1 MELSIKEFRVRKQVQ
16 IWLLPCPVCVN
27 TQVVQVLKLSAPVSR
42 VLQWNKLRTQG
53 RQSGNTHLGNADTA
67 NRSTS
72 GERALP
78 GSALAESHIPFFVPV
93 GKDSTSWS
101 FSFWAVKPHC
111 TKQLHIPYHP
121 SQARMVFYAGA
132 PPAKQ
137 EFLVTYSFLSC
148 IRTSK
153 VQIWIIMK
161 LQQKQKEKFCSRESI
176 PRGSLESCIH
186 SFWDTEA
193 STMLKLR

>member
-1 MELSIKEFRVRKQVQ
+1 MELSIKEFGVRKQVQ
-16 IWLLPCPVCVN
+16 IWLLPCPICVN
-27 TQVVQVLKLSAPVSR
+27 TQVVQVSKLSAPVSR

-67 NRSTS
+67 NMRTS

-78 GSALAESHIPFFVPV
+78 GSALTESHIPFFVPI
-93 GKDSTSWS
+93 GKHSTSWS

-132 PPAKQ
+132 QPANRSSWLLTL
-137 EFLVTYSFLSC
+137 F
-148 IRTSK
+148 
-153 VQIWIIMK
+153 
-161 LQQKQKEKFCSRESI
+161 
-176 PRGSLESCIH
+176 SLESDQQSSNLNHNEVAAKAEREILSKRIPRESLESGIH
-186 SFWDTEA
+186 SCWDTEA
-193 STMLKLR
+193 STVLKLR